1 MNIIEAL
8 TLLEKNQNKT
18 IRRKE
23 EPTYTY
29 KMDRGVIYTPF
40 NNEEVGFFRVC
51 DILAN
56 DWEMV
61 E

>member
-23 EPTYTY
+23 TTYTY
-29 KMDRGVIYTPF
+29 KMDRGVIYTSF
-40 NNEEVGFFRVC
+40 NNEEVWFFRVC
-51 DILAN
+51 DILAD
-56 DWEMV
+56 DWEV
-61 E
+61 INE

>member
-23 EPTYTY
+23 TTYTY

-40 NNEEVGFFRVC
+40 NNEEVWFFRVC
-51 DILAN
+51 DILAD
-56 DWEMV
+56 DWEVM